1 MANGYQTAFE
11 APYMEDYRRRLLES
25 GFGMANMPTQQYQQ
39 GIASFAP
46 QETAA
51 FNAAAQQMGYDPATG
66 QQTGL
71 ASYQPYLAQ
80 GQATM
85 GLGLP
90 ALQQAT
96 QQYDP
101 TMSNTQDFMNQYQA
115 QVTQKALE
123 QMDQEAQKARNRQAG
138 EQVQQGV
145 FGGSRA
151 AVAGAELDKNLA
163 DIKSRRIF
171 EDLSQNFMQAQDKA
185 IGTSESARARQQQA
199 ASQYGALGANI
210 ANIGAQEF
218 QLGQQG
224 IAGLLGAGATQRQ
237 RNQALEDAQFRFK
250 TGAAQEPR
258 QRLQYLSDLLNAAP
272 SYQSSYGMQQQPY
285 TNPLLAGIGG
295 GLAGLGAYGALL
307 NPQTG

>member
-66 QQTGL
+66 QQTGV

-80 GQATM
+80 GQAMM

-101 TMSNTQDFMNQYQA
+101 TMSNTQDFMNQYQS

-145 FGGSRA
+145 FGGSR
-151 AVAGAELDKNLA
+151 
-163 DIKSRRIF
+163 S
-171 EDLSQNFMQAQDKA
+171 
-185 IGTSESARARQQQA
+185 
-199 ASQYGALGANI
+199 
-210 ANIGAQEF
+210 
-218 QLGQQG
+218 
-224 IAGLLGAGATQRQ
+224 
-237 RNQALEDAQFRFK
+237 
-250 TGAAQEPR
+250 
-258 QRLQYLSDLLNAAP
+258 
-272 SYQSSYGMQQQPY
+272 
-285 TNPLLAGIGG
+285 
-295 GLAGLGAYGALL
+295 
-307 NPQTG
+307 

>member
-1 MANGYQTAFE
+1 
-11 APYMEDYRRRLLES
+11 
-25 GFGMANMPTQQYQQ
+25 
-39 GIASFAP
+39 
-46 QETAA
+46 
-51 FNAAAQQMGYDPATG
+51 
-66 QQTGL
+66 
-71 ASYQPYLAQ
+71 
-80 GQATM
+80 M

-101 TMSNTQDFMNQYQA
+101 TISNTQDFMDQYQA
-115 QVTQKALE
+115 DVTQKALE
-123 QMDQEAQKARNRQAG
+123 QMDQEAQKARNRMAG

-171 EDLSQNFMQAQDKA
+171 EDLSKNFMQAQDKA
-185 IGTSESARARQQQA
+185 IGTSESAKARQQQA
-199 ASQYGALGANI
+199 ASQYGAMGANI
-210 ANIGAQEF
+210 ANLGGQQF

-237 RNQALEDAQFRFK
+237 RNQALEDAQFRFR

-258 QRLQYLSDLLNAAP
+258 QRLQFLSDLLNAAP
-272 SYQSSYGMQQQPY
+272 SMQSSYGMQQQPY

-295 GLAGLGAYGALL
+295 GLAGLGAYGAFI
-307 NPQTG
+307 NPPES